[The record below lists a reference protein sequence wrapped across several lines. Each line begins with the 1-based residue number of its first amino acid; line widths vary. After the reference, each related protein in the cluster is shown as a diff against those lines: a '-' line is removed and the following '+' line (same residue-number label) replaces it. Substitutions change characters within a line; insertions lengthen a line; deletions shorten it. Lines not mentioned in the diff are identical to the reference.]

1 MTENIVQIDAR
12 IKAFV
17 LFAIIIGI
25 KIISGGIG
33 KKELSMN
40 DINAKNQEAYFFE
53 DCSKVQLYKSLKNF
67 ISIFW

>member
-1 MTENIVQIDAR
+1 MLLNKAKPIRYPNKPPITEETVQIKAN

-33 KKELSMN
+33 KNELSIN
-40 DINAKNQEAYFFE
+40 DINAKNHAAYFF
-53 DCSKVQLYKSLKNF
+53 DD
-67 ISIFW
+67 

>member
-12 IKAFV
+12 MKAFV
-17 LFAIIIGI
+17 LLAIIIGI

-40 DINAKNQEAYFFE
+40 EINAKNQEAYFFE
-53 DCSKVQLYKSLKNF
+53 DFSKVQLYKSLKNF